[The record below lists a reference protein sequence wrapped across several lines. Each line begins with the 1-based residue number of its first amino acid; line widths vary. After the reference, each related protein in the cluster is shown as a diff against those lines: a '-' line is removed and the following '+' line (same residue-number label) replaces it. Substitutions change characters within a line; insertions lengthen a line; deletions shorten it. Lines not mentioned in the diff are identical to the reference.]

1 MSAVAGRGAK
11 MHEILVPLVSGGV
24 RFFLGL
30 FEFLG
35 FLWDTDFCLT
45 DGLFSAK
52 TLVAVLSRM
61 RRQKAS

>member
-1 MSAVAGRGAK
+1 

-52 TLVAVLSRM
+52 TLVAVRSRM
-61 RRQKAS
+61 RRRKAS

>member
-1 MSAVAGRGAK
+1 MSAVADRGAK
-11 MHEILVPLVSGGV
+11 MHEILVPLVSGVV

-35 FLWDTDFCLT
+35 FLWETDFRLT
-45 DGLFSAK
+45 DGLLSTK
-52 TLVAVLSRM
+52 TLVAVRSRM